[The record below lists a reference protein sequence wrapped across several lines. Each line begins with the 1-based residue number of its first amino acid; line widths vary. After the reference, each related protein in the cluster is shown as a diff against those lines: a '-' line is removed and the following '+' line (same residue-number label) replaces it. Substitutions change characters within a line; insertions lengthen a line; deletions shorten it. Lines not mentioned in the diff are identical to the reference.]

1 MFYYKRPDGA
11 LIESEEKNDCWLQFD
26 YVELTE
32 KQYNEELEKIRE
44 KDVVEQSE
52 LPTYE
57 ELEEENARL
66 LYQLLTGEEFE

>member
-11 LIESEEKNDCWLQFD
+11 LIESEEKNDYWLQFN

-32 KQYNEELEKIRE
+32 QEYNQELEKIRE
-44 KDVVEQSE
+44 KDAIEQPDI
-52 LPTYE
+52 PTYE